1 MQRPRDA
8 WHLSPDEGAAL
19 IERLARHT
27 LRAEDRCV
35 LVQVVRW
42 LLWLVCVVQEAKRS
56 LTWLRTVLCGKG
68 AHGSQARAPA
78 AATSRAMG
86 GEREDGGARR
96 SMKFAQF
103 IAVCSSQILAAMP
116 GSSASFAS
124 ELRANTESFIEVDA
138 STHRLTST
146 IYKLR

>member
-8 WHLSPDEGAAL
+8 WHLSPDEGATL
-19 IERLARHT
+19 LERLARHT
-27 LRAEDRCV
+27 VRAEDRCV

-42 LLWLVCVVQEAKRS
+42 LLWLVCVVQEATRS

-78 AATSRAMG
+78 AATSRALG

-96 SMKFAQF
+96 SMTC
-103 IAVCSSQILAAMP
+103 IPMYGPRC
-116 GSSASFAS
+116 
-124 ELRANTESFIEVDA
+124 LRGKEAPAFWALTRVTVDA
-138 STHRLTST
+138 
-146 IYKLR
+146 LRSRVPSCEAAL